1 MQDVNQQELSQD
13 AKNMVR
19 TKIFTSSLIVTALT
33 LTGCASGDQYKANVY
48 RQGQVNQAQA
58 AKMVQIMAINPAKIE
73 VDNSQGK
80 QAAQIGGA
88 IIGALLGGAAGNRSN
103 NTGVGALAGGVAG
116 AAAGTMVSDKTLV
129 DGVQLTYVENNRM
142 LSSAQVGKMCEFKLG
157 TALVISTGYSTE
169 TRIQPNNDVPCP

>member
-1 MQDVNQQELSQD
+1 
-13 AKNMVR
+13 MVH
-19 TKIFTSSLIVTALT
+19 TKILTSSLILTALT

>member
-1 MQDVNQQELSQD
+1 MLNKKFFATSLTLS
-13 AKNMVR
+13 V
-19 TKIFTSSLIVTALT
+19 LT

-103 NTGVGALAGGVAG
+103 NTAAGAVAGGVVG

>member
-1 MQDVNQQELSQD
+1 MFSS
-13 AKNMVR
+13 
-19 TKIFTSSLIVTALT
+19 KILVSALAVSVLT

-88 IIGALLGGAAGNRSN
+88 ILGALLGGVAGNNSNNVAAGA
-103 NTGVGALAGGVAG
+103 VAGGVVG

-169 TRIQPNNDVPCP
+169 TRIQPNNEVPCP

>member
-1 MQDVNQQELSQD
+1 
-13 AKNMVR
+13 MVR

-103 NTGVGALAGGVAG
+103 NTGVGALAGGVVG

>member
-1 MQDVNQQELSQD
+1 MFRS
-13 AKNMVR
+13 
-19 TKIFTSSLIVTALT
+19 KILTPSLLICVLA

-103 NTGVGALAGGVAG
+103 NAAVGAVAGGVVG

-169 TRIQPNNDVPCP
+169 TRIQPNNEVPCP

>member
-1 MQDVNQQELSQD
+1 MFIS
-13 AKNMVR
+13 K
-19 TKIFTSSLIVTALT
+19 LIPVALLVSVLT

-103 NTGVGALAGGVAG
+103 NTAVGAVAGGVVG

>member
-1 MQDVNQQELSQD
+1 MFSS
-13 AKNMVR
+13 
-19 TKIFTSSLIVTALT
+19 KILVSALAVSVLT

-88 IIGALLGGAAGNRSN
+88 ILGALLGGVAGNNSNNVAAGA
-103 NTGVGALAGGVAG
+103 VAGGVVG

-157 TALVISTGYSTE
+157 TALGISTGYSTE
-169 TRIQPNNDVPCP
+169 TRIQPNNEVPCP

>member
-1 MQDVNQQELSQD
+1 
-13 AKNMVR
+13 MVFR
-19 TKIFTSSLIVTALT
+19 SKFLTTTLVISVVTLA
-33 LTGCASGDQYKANVY
+33 GCASGDQYKANVY

-103 NTGVGALAGGVAG
+103 NVAAGAVAGGVVG